1 MKIIS
6 FLYNLPILPIVLAY
20 QFYVTYKL
28 VRDNDEFKLDDIDSE
43 EKLWAEIK
51 PYVDKMY
58 ETYKYPFHLFCI
70 LFWITFLRIVW

>member
-1 MKIIS
+1 MRIIS
-6 FLYNLPILPIVLAY
+6 FLFNLPILPFMLAY

-43 EKLWAEIK
+43 EKLWGEIK

-58 ETYKYPFHLFCI
+58 ETYKYAFHVFCI
-70 LFWITFLRIVW
+70 LFWITVFRFIC